1 MRMRAVAA
9 GDFMIPDTGI
19 RSARWVMRSLNGSLW
34 ATRDRYTTAQV
45 RKFQLATPV
54 RPIEGI
60 AAHIVKSGTLS
71 AADKYGLG
79 LA

>member
-1 MRMRAVAA
+1 
-9 GDFMIPDTGI
+9 MIPDTGA
-19 RSARWVMRSLNGSLW
+19 SSVRWVMRSLNGSLW
-34 ATRDRYTTAQV
+34 ATRERYTTAQV

-54 RPIEGI
+54 RPIEGL

-71 AADKYGLG
+71 TTDKCGLG